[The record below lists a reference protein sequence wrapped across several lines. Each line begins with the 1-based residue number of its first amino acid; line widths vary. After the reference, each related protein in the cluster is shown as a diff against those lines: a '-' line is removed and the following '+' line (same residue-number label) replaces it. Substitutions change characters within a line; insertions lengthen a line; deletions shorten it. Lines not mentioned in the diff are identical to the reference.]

1 MKGWAHGIQG
11 RGEEQGLGVGGQG
24 ELSLLAAPTVSRS
37 WNTLSIY
44 KIPPVSSH
52 QHSEVTFWC
61 SRLPK
66 SASLPSKLS
75 SFHFHLGTLSPRA
88 MLMPTLSSGPAS
100 LSCYPIPSLAR
111 GWGVWCKEH
120 RCRGPRPVLCSGS
133 VAMGRFPN
141 LTLSACFFIC
151 HVEIVTPISQS
162 VYEAF
167 TKYVQAQ

>member
-1 MKGWAHGIQG
+1 MQCSPRAENESQRTLRKVWGNSALPAKSSSGREQNLGAWGGFDMKGWAHGIQG

-37 WNTLSIY
+37 WNALSTY

-52 QHSEVTFWC
+52 RHSEVTFWC

-88 MLMPTLSSGPAS
+88 MLMPTLSSGRSSFPQLLPHS
-100 LSCYPIPSLAR
+100 QSGLRL
-111 GWGVWCKEH
+111 
-120 RCRGPRPVLCSGS
+120 GS
-133 VAMGRFPN
+133 V
-141 LTLSACFFIC
+141 
-151 HVEIVTPISQS
+151 V
-162 VYEAF
+162 
-167 TKYVQAQ
+167 